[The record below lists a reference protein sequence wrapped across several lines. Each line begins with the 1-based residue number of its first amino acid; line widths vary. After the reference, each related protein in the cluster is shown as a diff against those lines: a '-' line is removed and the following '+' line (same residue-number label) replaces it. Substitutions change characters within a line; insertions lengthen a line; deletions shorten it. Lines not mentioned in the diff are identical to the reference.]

1 MRRIVRTFQS
11 SAKSALRPAWR
22 VVPLVVMGLMAASGV
37 QAASP
42 QSATFDVTVN
52 LTPACTVTP
61 AGNITLNYLSFGP
74 VVSGA
79 LTTVAIKC
87 TSSLPYSVAL
97 DLGSGGNAITP
108 LVYSYTDS
116 VVQLNYALSLS
127 SVSLSPM
134 AAGTGNGSAQTVTVT
149 ASMAG
154 NQGGICANSAAVG
167 CSNALNAAKT
177 RTLTV
182 SY

>member
-11 SAKSALRPAWR
+11 AAKSALRPAWR
-22 VVPLVVMGLMAASGV
+22 VAPIVTLGLMVASGA
-37 QAASP
+37 QAGTASN
-42 QSATFDVTVN
+42 TFNVTVN

-79 LTTVAIKC
+79 LTTLAIKC

-116 VVQLNYALSLS
+116 AVQLNYALSLS

-149 ASMAG
+149 ASMSG

-167 CSNALNAAKT
+167 CSNSSNAART
-177 RTLTV
+177 RTMTV

>member
-22 VVPLVVMGLMAASGV
+22 VVPLVLMGLMAVSGV
-37 QAASP
+37 QAATASN
-42 QSATFDVTVN
+42 TFDVTVN

-74 VVSGA
+74 AVSGA
-79 LTTVAIKC
+79 LTSVAIKC
-87 TSSLPYSVAL
+87 TSSLPYSVEL

-116 VVQLNYALSLS
+116 VVQLTYALSLS

-154 NQGGICANSAAVG
+154 NQGGICAISAG

-177 RTLTV
+177 RTMTV

>member
-22 VVPLVVMGLMAASGV
+22 VVPLVLIGLMAVSGV
-37 QAASP
+37 QAATASN
-42 QSATFDVTVN
+42 TFDVTVN

-79 LTTVAIKC
+79 TTSVAIKC

-127 SVSLSPM
+127 SVSLSAM
-134 AAGTGNGSAQTVTVT
+134 AAGTGSGSAQTVTVT

-167 CSNALNAAKT
+167 CNNAANAAKT
-177 RTLTV
+177 RTMTV